1 MITPGWSDG
10 KGDGVMIDQDIIDGG
25 MGVSTVHAR
34 PLAALRGP
42 IAKGGASPLLL
53 IGPRGDWSDMA
64 SLADVR
70 LAGIAPPSGAADAIR
85 RMPKLDK
92 IGRAHVSTP
101 VTNAQLV
108 CHLLLET
115 KKNT

>member
-25 MGVSTVHAR
+25 MGASTVHAR

-70 LAGIAPPSGAADAIR
+70 LAGIAPPSGAAAAIR
-85 RMPKLDK
+85 RMPTLDIDWLAAAEAIEGDMLDGICVE
-92 IGRAHVSTP
+92 IGRA
-101 VTNAQLV
+101 ND
-108 CHLLLET
+108 
-115 KKNT
+115 